1 MSREKL
7 LSSLDESEHILK
19 DFSQNGL
26 KQIAKMQN
34 LS

>member
-7 LSSLDESEHILK
+7 LSTLDELEHSFENL
-19 DFSQNGL
+19 SQNGL
-26 KQIAKMQN
+26 KQIEKIKN